1 MHAGIGCERHLRPTP
16 DACMYGVRPRLLQL
30 QAHGRAMACTARAA
44 RMPLGHGSPWA
55 GWMAGYYMN
64 GWSIEAGR
72 ALRVA
77 ATHEVGIWLLAWI
90 FLLASLPA
98 LLVGVWSACS
108 RPLLGGRSSTTTS
121 MLEASR
127 PASQT
132 AGLPVGAVVDAADR
146 PGPRMHKLEEALI
159 DDSRHRVVPHVGK
172 VLLVWWH
179 VIHLGP
185 FARAERRST

>member
-1 MHAGIGCERHLRPTP
+1 MYVRSTP
-16 DACMYGVRPRLLQL
+16 ASPAIPGAWR
-30 QAHGRAMACTARAA
+30 
-44 RMPLGHGSPWA
+44 GHGMHCAHRPHAAWPRFA
-55 GWMAGYYMN
+55 MCWMAGYHYV
-64 GWSIEAGR
+64 WSIEAGR

-77 ATHEVGIWLLAWI
+77 ATHEVGTWLLAWI

-108 RPLLGGRSSTTTS
+108 RPLLGGRSSTTTTS

-132 AGLPVGAVVDAADR
+132 AGLPVGALVDAADR

-185 FARAERRST
+185 FARAERRSTRLTR